1 MNFTQQIR
9 ENLENPGELERLFQE
24 DSEAFRVAFESVF
37 AENPDAIVLK
47 VWHERLHFQPVQLNQ
62 SRFVF
67 ADSILIL
74 VLCLFAGT
82 IAKLPAYFPQLST
95 SWYYPRNIAFVIFPA
110 LAAYFLIK
118 NKPGKSIFGAS
129 VALFFLPL
137 VFINTLPN
145 LDRSDTVILSC
156 LHLPFFLWAVLGF
169 VFTGQDVRNSDL
181 RMAYLKYNGEMLIYT
196 TLFIICG
203 SVLVTVTAGLFSVI
217 SVNIDKLYYEY
228 ILIYALCAAPIVA
241 THLTHAQSRLVGN
254 LAPTI
259 ARIFSPLVLLT
270 LVVYLISILTLQRN
284 PFTDREF
291 LIVFN
296 VMLLGVLAIAVFTLS
311 ERASTPKKLVG
322 DYITFALIAI
332 ALIVDSVALAAIVF
346 RLASYGTSPNRVVVL
361 GANFLVFGNLAGML
375 VQYVRFF
382 LGKVAIASIK
392 NWITGYLP
400 LYGAWTA
407 IVLFAFPFLFS
418 FK

>member
-1 MNFTQQIR
+1 
-9 ENLENPGELERLFQE
+9 LF
-24 DSEAFRVAFESVF
+24 
-37 AENPDAIVLK
+37 L
-47 VWHERLHFQPVQLNQ
+47 
-62 SRFVF
+62 
-67 ADSILIL
+67 
-74 VLCLFAGT
+74 
-82 IAKLPAYFPQLST
+82 
-95 SWYYPRNIAFVIFPA
+95 
-110 LAAYFLIK
+110 
-118 NKPGKSIFGAS
+118 
-129 VALFFLPL
+129 LPL

-145 LDRSDTVILSC
+145 LQRSDTIILSC

-169 VFTGQDVRNSDL
+169 VFTDKDFRNSDR
-181 RMAYLKYNGEMLIYT
+181 RMAYLKYNGEMVIYT

-203 SVLVTVTAGLFSVI
+203 SVLVAVTAGLFSVI

-228 ILIYALCAAPIVA
+228 ILIYALCAVPIVA
-241 THLTHAQSRLVGN
+241 THLTHAQSRLVNN

-270 LVVYLISILTLQRN
+270 LVVYLVSILTLQRN

-296 VMLLGVLAIAVFTLS
+296 VMLLGVLAISVFTLS
-311 ERASTPKKLVG
+311 ERVSTRKKLVG
-322 DYITFALIAI
+322 DYVTFALVAI
-332 ALIVDSVALAAIVF
+332 ALIVDSVALSAIVF
-346 RLASYGTSPNRVVVL
+346 RLASYGTTPNRVVVL
-361 GANFLVFGNLAGML
+361 GANLLVFGNLAGML

-382 LGKVAIASIK
+382 LGKVPIAAIK

-400 LYGAWTA
+400 LYGIWTA